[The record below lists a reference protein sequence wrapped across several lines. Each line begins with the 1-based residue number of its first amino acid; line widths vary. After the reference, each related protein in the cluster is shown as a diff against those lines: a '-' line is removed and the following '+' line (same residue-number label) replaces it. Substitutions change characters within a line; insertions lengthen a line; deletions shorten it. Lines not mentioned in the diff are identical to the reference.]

1 MLVVLI
7 KKQSEKNTETNSEL
21 SSNEEIQF
29 IME

>member
-7 KKQSEKNTETNSEL
+7 KKESEKNTETNSEL

-29 IME
+29 IMD

>member
-29 IME
+29 IMD

>member
-1 MLVVLI
+1 MLVALI

-29 IME
+29 IMD

>member
-7 KKQSEKNTETNSEL
+7 KKQSEKYTETNSEL

-29 IME
+29 IMD